1 MGLVYS
7 AKDRKFNVTFEKT
20 DFNTSRPTNLNTGNG
35 IWWRQ
40 DRDGNVTNFS
50 FNGPFGGHN
59 RSLGGVT
66 NGADPGNIIQQMR
79 ARGARNLGG
88 VATSVTNQIRT
99 YNNNNE
105 TNNTNRVLNQDASKQ
120 NAENSRLNDGY
131 NRVLKV
137 ADNTQGGDYVTQ
149 RALIREI
156 GGVPDSVKANFEKDY
171 KTFYQTEKLVNWD
184 NKQGALDPL
193 GKFDGKWYYG
203 QDKDLQDKWKAAEAD
218 DNLDIIE
225 RYGSTDNW
233 AWFNYTAQGKAAGK
247 RGQAV
252 KATEDTDAYK
262 ESAPTDAEVADI
274 RKKQLG
280 IKTDTAV
287 DRFLKVEAVQK
298 QYQAAKQEDSA
309 DGKFWRKLGEDN
321 YLDPTNKAD
330 FVRLFRMSERDQDKK
345 VTGLIGKDDTVGITE
360 LEDELYELEAE
371 KFGDASKKFG
381 ALAQDTLKLTL
392 EEVKK
397 AQAKEAETALYSGF
411 QGISELTNINE
422 EITNSIL
429 GDTGV
434 GGFYAFGKGEDLLNP
449 DKLETM
455 ISKLT
460 GVGNNVSYNW
470 QKYFDDELQKKYDT
484 TKDLEFTDPEDAA
497 KTIKVEAEF
506 AKEYIDNY
514 LKPRFDGSKSMDEFT
529 DYINLRQD
537 GKNPF
542 KQGDY
547 RKAIQNVATTQAEKY
562 ITDAQGE
569 ADRFFDADFY
579 FNPRDNDART
589 TDFAEQKKRVND
601 DWDAAKADS
610 SAMIDGSKL
619 EDGGL
624 GTWAQQAYKY
634 GIDLND
640 KTQFGKMH
648 FQIIGQGK
656 GYDPTDD
663 IINATKVSNKIA
675 DIRDAMAKENIDAS
689 GVFEKF
695 ETPAEYADSI
705 LEALD
710 PSDSGA
716 YEEALKDL
724 GLEGFVGTTQELRE
738 QLIDQ
743 LQTGSA
749 EIIRRQIKFLQ
760 ERRKDPTQK
769 RLGITYIERD
779 EDKKDKKIPGKS
791 ELFNKFQQAGYQG
804 SEDEFYETFMPDASP
819 EDQELLYQAAS
830 GKGLSFDYARYTSP
844 FTAMGA
850 LGDMFAD
857 TTGEDR
863 FNVSPQA
870 QVASYFRLGEDDDSD
885 AGFEDPYE
893 TAQGILGEFTDAF
906 RRKKVVSAP
915 SIFGK

>member
-1 MGLVYS
+1 MGLVYN
-7 AKDRKFNVTFEKT
+7 AKDKKFNVTFEKT
-20 DFNTSRPTNLNTGNG
+20 NFNTSRPTNAFTGNG

-40 DRDGNVTNFS
+40 DKDGNVSNFS

-66 NGADPGNIIQQMR
+66 NNANASNIIAQMR

-88 VATSVTNQIRT
+88 VSGSLNSQIQT
-99 YNNNNE
+99 YKNNA
-105 TNNTNRVLNQDASKQ
+105 NTNATNRALNDDARRK
-120 NAENSRLNDGY
+120 NTENSQLNAGY

-137 ADNTQGGDYVTQ
+137 ADNTQGGDYTTQ
-149 RALIREI
+149 RQLIRDI
-156 GGVPDSVKANFEKDY
+156 SGVPQSVKDNFEKDY

-184 NKQGALDPL
+184 NKQGAVDPL

-203 QDKDLQDKWKAAEAD
+203 QDKALQDKWEAAKAD
-218 DNLDIIE
+218 DNIDITE

-280 IKTDTAV
+280 LKSDTAV
-287 DRFLKVEAVQK
+287 DRFLKVDAVQK

-330 FVRLFRMSERDQDKK
+330 FVRLFRLSERDQDKK
-345 VTGLIGKDDTVGITE
+345 VTGLIGQDDTVGITE

-371 KFGDASKKFG
+371 KFGQASQKFG

-397 AQAKEAETALYSGF
+397 AQAKEAETALYKGF

-434 GGFYAFGKGEDLLNP
+434 GGFYSFGKGEQLLDP
-449 DKLETM
+449 DKLETA

-460 GVGNNVSYNW
+460 GVRNNVSYNW

-529 DYINLRQD
+529 DYIQLRQD

-547 RKAIQNVATTQAEKY
+547 RKAISNVATTQAEKY

-579 FNPRDNDART
+579 FDPKNNKARE
-589 TDFAEQKKRVND
+589 TDFAAQKKRVND
-601 DWDAAKADS
+601 DWDAAKADAS
-610 SAMIDGSKL
+610 QMIDGSKL

-634 GIDLND
+634 GIDIND

-648 FQIIGQGK
+648 FQIIGQGQ

-675 DIRDAMAKENIDAS
+675 DIRTAMEKENIDPS
-689 GVFEKF
+689 GVFAKY
-695 ETPAEYADSI
+695 ETPEEFADNI
-705 LEALD
+705 LESLD
-710 PSDSGA
+710 PNDAGA
-716 YEEALKDL
+716 YEEALADL
-724 GLEGFVGTTQELRE
+724 GLEGFKGTTTELRE
-738 QLIDQ
+738 QLVDQ

-760 ERRKDPTQK
+760 ERRKDPTQA

-779 EDKKDKKIPGKS
+779 EDKKDKKIKGKS
-791 ELFNKFQQAGYQG
+791 ALFNTFQAAGYQG
-804 SEDEFYETFMPDASP
+804 DEDEFYQTFMPDASAD
-819 EDQELLYQAAS
+819 DQELLYQAAS
-830 GKGLSFDYARYTSP
+830 GKGMSFDYARYTSP
-844 FTAMGA
+844 FTALGA
-850 LGDMFAD
+850 LGDMFED
-857 TTGEDR
+857 TTQEDR
-863 FNVSPQA
+863 FNVTPQA
-870 QVASYFRLGEDDDSD
+870 QVASYFRLGDDDEDSD
-885 AGFEDPYE
+885 SGFEDPYE
-893 TAQGILGEFTDAF
+893 QAQGILGEFTDAF
-906 RRKKVVSAP
+906 RRKKTVSAP
-915 SIFGK
+915 SIFK

>member
-1 MGLVYS
+1 M
-7 AKDRKFNVTFEKT
+7 
-20 DFNTSRPTNLNTGNG
+20 
-35 IWWRQ
+35 
-40 DRDGNVTNFS
+40 
-50 FNGPFGGHN
+50 
-59 RSLGGVT
+59 
-66 NGADPGNIIQQMR
+66 
-79 ARGARNLGG
+79 
-88 VATSVTNQIRT
+88 
-99 YNNNNE
+99 
-105 TNNTNRVLNQDASKQ
+105 
-120 NAENSRLNDGY
+120 
-131 NRVLKV
+131 
-137 ADNTQGGDYVTQ
+137 
-149 RALIREI
+149 
-156 GGVPDSVKANFEKDY
+156 
-171 KTFYQTEKLVNWD
+171 
-184 NKQGALDPL
+184 
-193 GKFDGKWYYG
+193 
-203 QDKDLQDKWKAAEAD
+203 
-218 DNLDIIE
+218 
-225 RYGSTDNW
+225 
-233 AWFNYTAQGKAAGK
+233 
-247 RGQAV
+247 
-252 KATEDTDAYK
+252 
-262 ESAPTDAEVADI
+262 
-274 RKKQLG
+274 
-280 IKTDTAV
+280 
-287 DRFLKVEAVQK
+287 VQ
-298 QYQAAKQEDSA
+298 
-309 DGKFWRKLGEDN
+309 
-321 YLDPTNKAD
+321 
-330 FVRLFRMSERDQDKK
+330 
-345 VTGLIGKDDTVGITE
+345 DDTVGITE
-360 LEDELYELEAE
+360 LEDQLYKLEAE
-371 KFGDASKKFG
+371 KFGEASKKFG

-422 EITNSIL
+422 EIANSIL

-455 ISKLT
+455 ISNLT
-460 GVGNNVSYNW
+460 GVRNNVSYNW
-470 QKYFDDELQKKYDT
+470 QKYFDDKLQEKYDT
-484 TKDLEFTDPEDAA
+484 TKDLEFVDPEDAK

-529 DYINLRQD
+529 DYIKLRQD

-569 ADRFFDADFY
+569 ADRFFNADFY
-579 FNPRDNDART
+579 FDPKDNKAREA
-589 TDFAEQKKRVND
+589 DFAEQKKRVND

-610 SAMIDGSKL
+610 SQMIDGSKL

-634 GIDLND
+634 GIDIND

-675 DIRDAMAKENIDAS
+675 EIRAAMAKEDIDVK
-689 GVFEKF
+689 GVFEKY
-695 ETPAEYADSI
+695 ETPEEYADNI

-710 PSDSGA
+710 PSDAGA
-716 YEEALKDL
+716 YEEALSAL
-724 GLEGFVGTTQELRE
+724 GLEGFTGTTTELRE
-738 QLIDQ
+738 QLIGQ

-779 EDKKDKKIPGKS
+779 EDKKDKTIKGKS

-804 SEDEFYETFMPDASP
+804 DEDEFYETFMPDASP

-844 FTAMGA
+844 FTAIGA
-850 LGDMFAD
+850 LGEMFED

-863 FNVSPQA
+863 FNVSPKA

-906 RRKKVVSAP
+906 RRKKTVRAP
-915 SIFGK
+915 SIFK